1 MVENLHSGHADP
13 RGYVAGLNNPGD
25 SVAFT
30 FTKVPAARFYKLKV
44 RYSNYFG
51 IDNRHQE
58 RRMSVLVNDKYFGQI
73 SFPLTESWEYWRAA
87 PISVPLK
94 TGSNILTLRCD
105 SDTKDACH
113 VNVDWFEL
121 GTT

>member
-1 MVENLHSGHADP
+1 MLAL
-13 RGYVAGLNNPGD
+13 VATLPTLTILD

-30 FTKVPAARFYKLKV
+30 FTKVPTADFYKLKV

-51 IDNRHQE
+51 IDNRHQK
-58 RRMSVLVNDKYFGQI
+58 RHMSVLVNDKHVGQI
-73 SFPLTESWEYWRAA
+73 SFPLTEGWEYWHTTS
-87 PISVPLK
+87 ISVPLK
-94 TGSNILTLRCD
+94 TGSNVLTLRCD
-105 SDTKDACH
+105 SDAEDACH